1 MDSKNTEDEN
11 KMANDAKQSDKNEK
25 FGYLGW
31 LN

>member
-1 MDSKNTEDEN
+1 MDSKNNEDDN
-11 KMANDAKQSDKNEK
+11 KMIESKQSDKNDK

>member
-1 MDSKNTEDEN
+1 MDSKNSEEES
-11 KMANDAKQSDKNEK
+11 KIAESKQSDKNEK

>member
-1 MDSKNTEDEN
+1 MDSKNSEEEN
-11 KMANDAKQSDKNEK
+11 KMTDTKHNDKNEK

>member
-1 MDSKNTEDEN
+1 MDSKNSEEESKTLES
-11 KMANDAKQSDKNEK
+11 KQSDKNEK